1 MAKKTSL
8 CWECEKANPL
18 KCDFMFYIEAETAEK
33 WLIKNYITFE
43 KKNRSYGDCDKKYY
57 VYVIKNCPYY
67 LSYYQKKK
75 VC

>member
-1 MAKKTSL
+1 
-8 CWECEKANPL
+8 
-18 KCDFMFYIEAETAEK
+18 MFYIEAETAEK